1 MSDENSL
8 TANGLYFE
16 QVEDEQGMQLT
27 LEESLRNNFV
37 GLLMDRYEQ
46 AESSR
51 DIDEQRWLTAYH
63 NYRGLYDKN
72 VRFRESEKSR
82 VFVKV
87 TKDKGSRSFWTAC
100 RCYIRS

>member
-51 DIDEQRWLTAYH
+51 DIDEQRWLEC
-63 NYRGLYDKN
+63 LP
-72 VRFRESEKSR
+72 
-82 VFVKV
+82 
-87 TKDKGSRSFWTAC
+87 
-100 RCYIRS
+100 

>member
-51 DIDEQRWLTAYH
+51 DIDEQRWLDC
-63 NYRGLYDKN
+63 LSQLS
-72 VRFRESEKSR
+72 RF
-82 VFVKV
+82 V
-87 TKDKGSRSFWTAC
+87 W
-100 RCYIRS
+100 

>member
-46 AESSR
+46 AESAR
-51 DIDEQRWLTAYH
+51 DIDERRWLTAYH

-72 VRFRESEKSR
+72 ALFVAAFFQTPVQSR
-82 VFVKV
+82 HRPNFVLAYK
-87 TKDKGSRSFWTAC
+87 
-100 RCYIRS
+100 

>member
-1 MSDENSL
+1 MSNENSL

-37 GLLMDRYEQ
+37 SLLIDRYEQ

-51 DIDEQRWLTAYH
+51 DIDEQRWLDC
-63 NYRGLYDKN
+63 L
-72 VRFRESEKSR
+72 S
-82 VFVKV
+82 
-87 TKDKGSRSFWTAC
+87 
-100 RCYIRS
+100 

>member
-16 QVEDEQGMQLT
+16 KVEDEQGMQLT

-46 AESSR
+46 AES
-51 DIDEQRWLTAYH
+51 
-63 NYRGLYDKN
+63 
-72 VRFRESEKSR
+72 
-82 VFVKV
+82 
-87 TKDKGSRSFWTAC
+87 C
-100 RCYIRS
+100 

>member
-16 QVEDEQGMQLT
+16 QVEDEQGLQLT

-46 AESSR
+46 AEVLEILMNSV
-51 DIDEQRWLTAYH
+51 
-63 NYRGLYDKN
+63 G
-72 VRFRESEKSR
+72 
-82 VFVKV
+82 
-87 TKDKGSRSFWTAC
+87 
-100 RCYIRS
+100 

>member
-51 DIDEQRWLTAYH
+51 DIDEQRWLDCISQ
-63 NYRGLYDKN
+63 L
-72 VRFRESEKSR
+72 SW
-82 VFVKV
+82 FV
-87 TKDKGSRSFWTAC
+87 
-100 RCYIRS
+100 

>member
-8 TANGLYFE
+8 TANELYFE
-16 QVEDEQGMQLT
+16 QVENEQGMQLT

-51 DIDEQRWLTAYH
+51 DLDEQRWLEAYH
-63 NYRGLYDKN
+63 NYRGLYGK
-72 VRFRESEKSR
+72 R
-82 VFVKV
+82 
-87 TKDKGSRSFWTAC
+87 
-100 RCYIRS
+100 

>member
-51 DIDEQRWLTAYH
+51 DIDEQRWLEAYH
-63 NYRGLYDKN
+63 N
-72 VRFRESEKSR
+72 
-82 VFVKV
+82 
-87 TKDKGSRSFWTAC
+87 
-100 RCYIRS
+100 

>member
-1 MSDENSL
+1 MDNENSL

-16 QVEDEQGMQLT
+16 QVEDEQGLQLT

-46 AESSR
+46 AESAR
-51 DIDEQRWLTAYH
+51 DIDERRWLTAYH

-82 VFVKV
+82 VFVSGK
-87 TKDKGSRSFWTAC
+87 
-100 RCYIRS
+100 